1 MSDYLT
7 IKEFAEKVGVSQQA
21 IYKQVERKLKNYV
34 KLVDNQK
41 MIDIKALQ
49 EVYDIGVEQP
59 IQPNIEPVE
68 QPIQSSS
75 QQIIDRL
82 LFDMLHEE
90 LRKKNEQIETLQQII
105 KENELKYHE
114 SLMQSQQNLER
125 EQQLHLLSKQRIL
138 ELESKQEE
146 EMIQE
151 EVNGFW
157 TRLFRW

>member
-1 MSDYLT
+1 ML
-7 IKEFAEKVGVSQQA
+7 
-21 IYKQVERKLKNYV
+21 
-34 KLVDNQK
+34 NQ
-41 MIDIKALQ
+41 L
-49 EVYDIGVEQP
+49 
-59 IQPNIEPVE
+59 NN
-68 QPIQSSS
+68 QSSS

-151 EVNGFW
+151 EVKGFW
-157 TRLFRW
+157 ARLFRW